1 MSEKETALRLH
12 DGSLWRVY
20 GASVEQVAES
30 VQDDEWIVASGIGPL
45 YRENATT
52 ALVRCSAVV
61 AVVRV

>member
-30 VQDDEWIVASGIGPL
+30 VQDDEWIVASGPL
-45 YRENATT
+45 YRETANT
-52 ALVRCSAVV
+52 ALVRCAAVV